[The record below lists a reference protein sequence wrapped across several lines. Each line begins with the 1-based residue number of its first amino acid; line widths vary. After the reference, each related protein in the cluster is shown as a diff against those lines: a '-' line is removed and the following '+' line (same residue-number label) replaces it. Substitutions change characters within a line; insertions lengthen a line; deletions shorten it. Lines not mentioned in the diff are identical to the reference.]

1 MSRRRRQGRKTRG
14 GAGRPLDSRRLRLS
28 ALLAVGLV
36 VAVVAAVS
44 WWSASG
50 SRTTA
55 SPPAPAEGA
64 GPSAAAPSGSRPA
77 AETPRHFLP
86 LLGEWQRPDGGYV
99 LSVQAVAPGGRATV
113 QYFNP
118 RPIRVARAA
127 ARQDG
132 QVVGLF
138 VEFDDVNYP
147 GSTYTLAY
155 DAASDQLQGVY
166 FQATQRARYD
176 VVFSR
181 RR

>member
-1 MSRRRRQGRKTRG
+1 M
-14 GAGRPLDSRRLRLS
+14 
-28 ALLAVGLV
+28 
-36 VAVVAAVS
+36 
-44 WWSASG
+44 
-50 SRTTA
+50 
-55 SPPAPAEGA
+55 
-64 GPSAAAPSGSRPA
+64 GPS

-99 LSVQAVAPGGRATV
+99 LSVQAVAPEGRATV

-118 RPIRVARAA
+118 RPIRVARAE

-132 QVVGLF
+132 QRVGLF

-155 DAASDQLQGVY
+155 DAASAQLQGVY